1 MRVDYR
7 GSPRGAKLRLE
18 AQWEDYARMRWL
30 VVKRDAANK
39 TLAVLPVTST
49 DHGTAASMT
58 VEGLDGVDHL
68 LIVVQNLGSTEHA
81 FDPDQGEWEPHGW
94 LLTLEGQPALGP

>member
-1 MRVDYR
+1 
-7 GSPRGAKLRLE
+7 
-18 AQWEDYARMRWL
+18 
-30 VVKRDAANK
+30 
-39 TLAVLPVTST
+39 VTST

>member
-1 MRVDYR
+1 
-7 GSPRGAKLRLE
+7 
-18 AQWEDYARMRWL
+18 
-30 VVKRDAANK
+30 
-39 TLAVLPVTST
+39 
-49 DHGTAASMT
+49 MT